1 MRHDTTRHKM
11 IPGIVTILQS
21 AGMTQRNYNFDKVMQ
36 ILGEKKN
43 GEDLL
48 SAWIRFQYQ
57 VFTSLPNFG

>member
-1 MRHDTTRHKM
+1 MRHNTQRDKM

-43 GEDLL
+43 AEDLL

-57 VFTSLPNFG
+57 VFISLPDFG